1 MKLKVPQ
8 KASPV
13 NELLKARRLFCR
25 ESVNPFAW
33 RRLDLPGRGWM

>member
-1 MKLKVPQ
+1 MKFKVPQ

-13 NELLKARRLFCR
+13 SELPKARRLFSR
-25 ESVNPFAW
+25 ESANPFAW